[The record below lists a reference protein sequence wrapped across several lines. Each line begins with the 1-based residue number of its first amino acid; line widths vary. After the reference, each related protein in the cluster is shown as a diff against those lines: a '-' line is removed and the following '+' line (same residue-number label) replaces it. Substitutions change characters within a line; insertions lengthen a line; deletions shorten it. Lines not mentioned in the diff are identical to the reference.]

1 MFLSA
6 ITTKIVS
13 FLCCAFIFISGGFEV
28 NGFGTKRDNYDT
40 TRIMSF
46 NLRCTGSGD
55 ESRAARA
62 PYAAELINEYAPDS
76 FGVQEAN
83 LAWIVQLCSRLPDYT
98 YVGAGRFDGMLAGEL
113 SAVFYNKNVLKLVD
127 SGTFWLSST
136 PEKPSRGWDAQL
148 RRVCTWAVLENKE
161 TGEQYAHL
169 NTHFDHIGFIARLK
183 SAELIKQKA
192 AEFDIPVVVTGDF
205 NFKEGSYVY
214 NKMTDSLLSDSKFL
228 AEDSMDSIT
237 YHDYDPSSPLSKIID
252 FIFVNEKAD
261 PVTYRVITDKP
272 DGYFVSDH
280 YPIYADLIL
289 K

>member
-1 MFLSA
+1 MKLKDLAKSIKSWNFVEASLGLAA
-6 ITTKIVS
+6 IN
-13 FLCCAFIFISGGFEV
+13 A
-28 NGFGTKRDNYDT
+28 
-40 TRIMSF
+40 
-46 NLRCTGSGD
+46 
-55 ESRAARA
+55 
-62 PYAAELINEYAPDS
+62 
-76 FGVQEAN
+76 
-83 LAWIVQLCSRLPDYT
+83 
-98 YVGAGRFDGMLAGEL
+98 
-113 SAVFYNKNVLKLVD
+113 FYNSNQPRENLVLEKIKHPFVSIIDQDDRVAVVD
-127 SGTFWLSST
+127 
-136 PEKPSRGWDAQL
+136 
-148 RRVCTWAVLENKE
+148 AVLENKE

-169 NTHFDHIGFIARLK
+169 NTHLDHIGFIARLK
-183 SAELIKQKA
+183 SAELIRQKA

-214 NKMTDSLLSDSKFL
+214 NKMTESLLSDSKFL

-237 YHDYDPSSPLSKIID
+237 YHDYNPSSSLSKTID